1 MTKHEIYCH
10 VCDKPM
16 YEYNIKGDTHFF
28 TCQSDWCPIDDYEIK
43 ITKSPKKQVD
53 GSYLSVM

>member
-1 MTKHEIYCH
+1 MTNHEIYCH

-28 TCQSDWCPIDDYEIK
+28 TCKSDWCPIDDYEIK

-53 GSYLSVM
+53 GSYLSVI